1 MLGLGATLKKSG
13 LITPGIVTDS
23 LALKHNYDASSVVP
37 ISDGAVDLNGTSDY
51 ISTGFVPDYIHTNA
65 TIAFWVK
72 MNDFS
77 SSQVM
82 GIHNNKRWYFGFDTS
97 NLFIGVANAHNG
109 SSLITPSPAL
119 VAGQWIHYCVTA
131 IDGTAT
137 VYINGVAQGTMSYTQ
152 SSSTNPSEGNKG
164 FTIAGRNDSSGV
176 GSEMNCNISE
186 VVNYNVG
193 LTANQVKTIY
203 NGREPYNH
211 KEGIVSGNLKTWWR
225 MGDGAEKNKGLHSLG
240 IGELITV
247 SKDKN
252 MDSSNNWG
260 VSSANWSIDGNSLD
274 YDGSGGGSS
283 ALDQT
288 YPSFTQGRTYEMKFN
303 TSANGTILAIK
314 DGDGS
319 NTFVE
324 EATYSSGTK
333 TVTFIAP
340 TDTDGLMFTA
350 GASSAAFA
358 IDWVNVKEFNVYD
371 MSDNTNDGRLINMT
385 TIDFEGDTP

>member
-1 MLGLGATLKKSG
+1 MFAKS
-13 LITPGIVTDS
+13 IVTKGGDVFRDEKS
-23 LALKHNYDASSVVP
+23 LAF
-37 ISDGAVDLNGTSDY
+37 DGTDDY
-51 ISTGFVPDYIHTNA
+51 IAIPETTYDVDGGTVSFTFWAKRNDISVQNLVMSANNNYKNINLHSNGNLYIESDTNDDLASA
-65 TIAFWVK
+65 TIT
-72 MNDFS
+72 NDTNWHHYVITCNS
-77 SSQVM
+77 
-82 GIHNNKRWYFGFDTS
+82 GT
-97 NLFIGVANAHNG
+97 VAM
-109 SSLITPSPAL
+109 
-119 VAGQWIHYCVTA
+119 YE
-131 IDGTAT
+131 DGTALSMGDSSISDDIT
-137 VYINGVAQGTMSYTQ
+137 FNKIST
-152 SSSTNPSEGNKG
+152 SSSKVFNG
-164 FTIAGRNDSSGV
+164 
-176 GSEMNCNISE
+176 NISE
-186 VVNYNVG
+186 IAIYNCT

-211 KEGIVSGNLKTWWR
+211 KEGVASGNLTSWYR
-225 MGDGAEKNKGLHSLG
+225 MGDGLEKNKGLHSLE

-252 MDSSNNWG
+252 MDSSNNWD

-319 NTFVE
+319 NTFVG

-340 TDTDGLMFTA
+340 ATTDGLMFTA